1 MPPYPRHQKIRA
13 RRLRREVTD
22 AEKKLWVLL
31 RGRHLCGAKF
41 RRQHPI
47 GPYIADFCCV
57 ERGLVVELD
66 GGEHLSQIKAD
77 QRRTVFIE
85 RQGYRV
91 LRFWDNEVLT
101 DAEAVLECIIRAL
114 DGPHPCPLP
123 KGEGKDAQ
131 NFGPVSKGANMK
143 MASKIVSAILLALF
157 LLFPSESFAQ
167 PKPPRELKVGYPL
180 GGSSSYFWVAYRSG
194 SFERYGLKI
203 EPIYIRGGLMGI
215 QAALSG
221 DLLIQLQGASTVV
234 AAWAQGAKEFQFIGA
249 VGNRLDYLLVA
260 HPSIKRPEDLK
271 GKRIGVSQLGSSTD
285 FIARLAARRLNLV
298 PDKDV
303 QIVGI
308 GGQGD
313 RWTAL
318 SAGQVQASV
327 FQSPFTLK
335 ARKAGYPAFL
345 DFSKEDFE
353 YTIAGPVTTRSFI
366 RAERETVMNFMRGLA
381 DGMDFYREEK
391 NKDRVIKFLGE
402 YYRSNVVEE
411 LEETRRV
418 YSQVTPGLPIVTVKA
433 MENVIANDK
442 NLAGMKLNVSELL
455 DLSFL
460 EQLAQERKI
469 KLR

>member
-1 MPPYPRHQKIRA
+1 MKI
-13 RRLRREVTD
+13 
-22 AEKKLWVLL
+22 
-31 RGRHLCGAKF
+31 
-41 RRQHPI
+41 
-47 GPYIADFCCV
+47 
-57 ERGLVVELD
+57 
-66 GGEHLSQIKAD
+66 
-77 QRRTVFIE
+77 
-85 RQGYRV
+85 
-91 LRFWDNEVLT
+91 
-101 DAEAVLECIIRAL
+101 
-114 DGPHPCPLP
+114 
-123 KGEGKDAQ
+123 
-131 NFGPVSKGANMK
+131 
-143 MASKIVSAILLALF
+143 KIVS
-157 LLFPSESFAQ
+157 SFCFCVFFVLPGAVIAQ
-167 PKPPRELKVGYPL
+167 SKVPRELKVGYPL
-180 GGSSSYFWVAYRSG
+180 GGSSSYFWVAYRSN
-194 SFERYGLKI
+194 SFERHGLKI

-221 DLLIQLQGASTVV
+221 DLLMQLQGASTVV

-249 VGNRLDYLLVA
+249 VGNRLDYILAA

-285 FIARLAARRLNLV
+285 FIARLAVRRLGFNAE
-298 PDKDV
+298 KDV

-318 SAGQVQASV
+318 TAGQVQASV

-335 ARKAGYPAFL
+335 ARKAGYPTFI

-353 YTIAGPVTTRSFI
+353 YTIAGPVTMRSFI

-381 DGMDFYREEK
+381 DGMDFYRDEK
-391 NKDRVIKFLGE
+391 NKDRVIKYLGE

-418 YSQVTPGLPIVTVKA
+418 YSHVTPGLPLITAKA

-460 EQLAQERKI
+460 EQLAQERKA
-469 KLR
+469 KGR

>member
-1 MPPYPRHQKIRA
+1 MQKSS
-13 RRLRREVTD
+13 
-22 AEKKLWVLL
+22 
-31 RGRHLCGAKF
+31 C
-41 RRQHPI
+41 
-47 GPYIADFCCV
+47 
-57 ERGLVVELD
+57 
-66 GGEHLSQIKAD
+66 
-77 QRRTVFIE
+77 
-85 RQGYRV
+85 
-91 LRFWDNEVLT
+91 
-101 DAEAVLECIIRAL
+101 RAL
-114 DGPHPCPLP
+114 SWPDHFGFAILDFGLKTEDTMNQLISKNVFAGNPKSKIENPKLCLLGVLPLVIAVAVIVLSPLP
-123 KGEGKDAQ
+123 ALTQ
-131 NFGPVSKGANMK
+131 SKP
-143 MASKIVSAILLALF
+143 L
-157 LLFPSESFAQ
+157 
-167 PKPPRELKVGYPL
+167 REIKVGYPL

-194 SFERYGLKI
+194 SFEKHGLKI

-221 DLLIQLQGASTVV
+221 DLLLQLQGASTVV

-249 VGNRLDYLLVA
+249 VGNRLDYILAA

-285 FIARLAARRLNLV
+285 FIARLAARRLGLI

-303 QIVGI
+303 QIVGT

-318 SAGQVQASV
+318 MAGQIQATV
-327 FQSPFTLK
+327 LQSPFTLK
-335 ARKAGYPAFL
+335 ARKAGYPTFI

-381 DGMDFYREEK
+381 DGMDFYRDEK
-391 NKDRVIKFLGE
+391 NKDRVLKYLGE
-402 YYRSNVVEE
+402 YYRSNNLEE

-418 YSQVTPGLPIVTVKA
+418 YSQVTPGLPIVTAKA

-442 NLAGMKLNVSELL
+442 NLSAMKLNVNELL

-460 EQLAQERKI
+460 EQLAQERKA
-469 KLR
+469 KGK

>member
-1 MPPYPRHQKIRA
+1 MNTTIL
-13 RRLRREVTD
+13 RLS
-22 AEKKLWVLL
+22 LL
-31 RGRHLCGAKF
+31 CSFFLF
-41 RRQHPI
+41 
-47 GPYIADFCCV
+47 
-57 ERGLVVELD
+57 
-66 GGEHLSQIKAD
+66 
-77 QRRTVFIE
+77 
-85 RQGYRV
+85 
-91 LRFWDNEVLT
+91 
-101 DAEAVLECIIRAL
+101 
-114 DGPHPCPLP
+114 LP
-123 KGEGKDAQ
+123 G
-131 NFGPVSKGANMK
+131 
-143 MASKIVSAILLALF
+143 LLA
-157 LLFPSESFAQ
+157 AQ
-167 PKPPRELKVGYPL
+167 PSKLKEIRVGYPL

-194 SFERYGLKI
+194 SFEKHGLKL

-221 DLLIQLQGASTVV
+221 NLNLQLQGASTVV

-249 VGNRLDYLLVA
+249 VGNRLDYILAA

-285 FIARLAARRLNLV
+285 FIARLAARRLGLI

-318 SAGQVQASV
+318 TAGQVQATV
-327 FQSPFTLK
+327 LQSPFTLK

-353 YTIAGPVTTRSFI
+353 YTIAGPVTMRSFI

-381 DGMDFYREEK
+381 DGMDFYRDEK
-391 NKDRVIKFLGE
+391 NKDRVIKYLGE
-402 YYRSNVVEE
+402 YYRSNVIEE

-418 YSQVTPGLPIVTVKA
+418 YSQVTPGLPLVTAKA

-442 NLAGMKLNVSELL
+442 NLSAMKLNVSELL

-460 EQLAQERKI
+460 EQLAQERKA
-469 KLR
+469 KVR

>member
-1 MPPYPRHQKIRA
+1 MKSM
-13 RRLRREVTD
+13 
-22 AEKKLWVLL
+22 LWCLSLL
-31 RGRHLCGAKF
+31 C
-41 RRQHPI
+41 
-47 GPYIADFCCV
+47 
-57 ERGLVVELD
+57 
-66 GGEHLSQIKAD
+66 S
-77 QRRTVFIE
+77 
-85 RQGYRV
+85 
-91 LRFWDNEVLT
+91 
-101 DAEAVLECIIRAL
+101 
-114 DGPHPCPLP
+114 
-123 KGEGKDAQ
+123 
-131 NFGPVSKGANMK
+131 
-143 MASKIVSAILLALF
+143 F
-157 LLFPSESFAQ
+157 LLMLPGLPEAQ
-167 PKPPRELKVGYPL
+167 PSKLREIRVGYPL

-194 SFERYGLKI
+194 SFEKHGLKL

-221 DLLIQLQGASTVV
+221 NLNLQLQGASTVV

-249 VGNRLDYLLVA
+249 VGNRLDYILAA

-285 FIARLAARRLNLV
+285 FIARLAARRLGLT

-318 SAGQVQASV
+318 TAGQVQATV
-327 FQSPFTLK
+327 LQSPFTLK
-335 ARKAGYPAFL
+335 ARKAGYPTFI

-353 YTIAGPVTTRSFI
+353 YTIAGPVTMRSFI

-381 DGMDFYREEK
+381 DGMDFYRDEK
-391 NKDRVIKFLGE
+391 NKDRVIKYLGE

-418 YSQVTPGLPIVTVKA
+418 YSQVTPGLPLVTAKA
-433 MENVIANDK
+433 MENVIANDR
-442 NLAGMKLNVSELL
+442 NLSAMKLNVSELL

-460 EQLAQERKI
+460 EQLAQERKA
-469 KLR
+469 KGR

>member
-1 MPPYPRHQKIRA
+1 MAIMSN
-13 RRLRREVTD
+13 
-22 AEKKLWVLL
+22 
-31 RGRHLCGAKF
+31 
-41 RRQHPI
+41 
-47 GPYIADFCCV
+47 IA
-57 ERGLVVELD
+57 
-66 GGEHLSQIKAD
+66 S
-77 QRRTVFIE
+77 T
-85 RQGYRV
+85 
-91 LRFWDNEVLT
+91 
-101 DAEAVLECIIRAL
+101 
-114 DGPHPCPLP
+114 
-123 KGEGKDAQ
+123 
-131 NFGPVSKGANMK
+131 
-143 MASKIVSAILLALF
+143 ILLTAF
-157 LLFPSESFAQ
+157 FLFPSVSFAQ
-167 PKPPRELKVGYPL
+167 PKPLRELKVGYPL

-194 SFERYGLKI
+194 SFERHGLKI

-221 DLLIQLQGASTVV
+221 DLLLQLQGASTVV
-234 AAWAQGAKEFQFIGA
+234 AAWAQGAREFQFIGA
-249 VGNRLDYLLVA
+249 VGNRLDYILVA

-285 FIARLAARRLNLV
+285 FIARLAARRLNLI

-381 DGMDFYREEK
+381 DGMDFYRDEK
-391 NKDRVIKFLGE
+391 N
-402 YYRSNVVEE
+402 
-411 LEETRRV
+411 
-418 YSQVTPGLPIVTVKA
+418 
-433 MENVIANDK
+433 
-442 NLAGMKLNVSELL
+442 
-455 DLSFL
+455 
-460 EQLAQERKI
+460 
-469 KLR
+469 